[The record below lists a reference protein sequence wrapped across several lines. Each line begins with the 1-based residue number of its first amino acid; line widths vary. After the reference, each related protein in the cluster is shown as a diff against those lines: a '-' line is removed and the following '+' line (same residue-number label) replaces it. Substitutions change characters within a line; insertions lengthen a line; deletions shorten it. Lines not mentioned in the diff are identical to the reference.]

1 MRVRVVVLDVLSFI
15 YLVVCFWKRKAFF
28 LLLLY
33 IYLGHHLVNWA
44 DVECLLSLCLIVG
57 FWRRRNILLRYFWAE
72 ICQVY
77 LFIALEVDKN
87 ISVIEPKTVVIVSDL
102 NFEMLCQKL
111 IKICRINSIL
121 EAIAFL
127 SIDEYGSD
135 EDDKNFIHNG
145 IFSQHLRNIT
155 DSLSQ
160 FIQKLLNDSFYFEI
174 WKTEIVRTWFIWH
187 Y

>member
-1 MRVRVVVLDVLSFI
+1 M
-15 YLVVCFWKRKAFF
+15 
-28 LLLLY
+28 
-33 IYLGHHLVNWA
+33 
-44 DVECLLSLCLIVG
+44 
-57 FWRRRNILLRYFWAE
+57 LRYFWTQ

-87 ISVIEPKTVVIVSDL
+87 ISVIEPKTVVIVSYL

-135 EDDKNFIHNG
+135 EDNKNFIHNG

-174 WKTEIVRTWFIWH
+174 
-187 Y
+187 